1 VSYMPPPPPNAV
13 VSTDTQTS
21 LFLLQ
26 AKSRTLSM
34 LESTFTNP
42 KRRPATLE
50 GGPEDEVSS
59 RVRRPSAR
67 FIEEALSDPLLGGG
81 MRGGAGSGVGGVAA
95 EVVGSVALR
104 RLSTATTVEF
114 DDVASSDAALTLDDF
129 DLLPVADPL
138 GGGGGGKDVTVAAA
152 AAATTSLDSKTGL
165 VDSRSRS
172 LPRLDPAVMAA
183 SLEQHVIK
191 SPSDSELP
199 STLSRSLTATASIS
213 YRGNAL
219 SPVDNRNLD
228 VTGSGANLSDPDVIV
243 LEEKSSLRSF
253 SDALRVLDSSSRLLQ
268 QQHQSTVSRRVHSIS
283 MSEGMMSQN
292 TNLIKLFTD
301 SASARTSKNLHGTL
315 NVGLGSSNSGLS
327 SVSDTVANAMAAGHV
342 QAVVPSTTGKRR
354 GQSLCIDSVTAAG
367 NVPMAA
373 LTMPVEKQPKV
384 EVIACSENSS
394 SISLSRTLLAE
405 TVDNSAA
412 DCSITAVTHKMASM
426 RRPSVAKAVAK
437 VTETVTDYVIPSALR
452 SLSVDTSTD
461 DSNKVTSSTDV
472 QRVVA
477 SKSNNMAAVVVSRS
491 AAASRTVALSLQ
503 STLSSSSP
511 SHVTLSTSTSYRP
524 ILPAVANDSLN
535 VALTSVQ
542 IPTGGGQTVVGAGS
556 VALATGSI
564 ISIVPVQVSADV
576 TVCLVAHQSG
586 SGSVAE
592 VHQLASSSS
601 TGGDAVSS
609 STPSMPAAAGRGGKG
624 GGGGSKVIPILPVF
638 QAPGS
643 SGSKVGNRGGISI
656 ICAGPIVGTAAA
668 ETPQEERRTHMCP
681 FAGRWCYVGCLLYMG
696 WRVGMLG

>member
-1 VSYMPPPPPNAV
+1 
-13 VSTDTQTS
+13 
-21 LFLLQ
+21 
-26 AKSRTLSM
+26 M

-42 KRRPATLE
+42 KRRPATLA

-81 MRGGAGSGVGGVAA
+81 MRGGAGSGISGVAA

-129 DLLPVADPL
+129 DLLPVSDPL
-138 GGGGGGKDVTVAAA
+138 GGEGGGKDVTVAAA
-152 AAATTSLDSKTGL
+152 AAATASLDSETGL

-172 LPRLDPAVMAA
+172 LPRLDPTVMAA

-199 STLSRSLTATASIS
+199 RTLSRSLTATASIS
-213 YRGNAL
+213 YRGNAIT
-219 SPVDNRNLD
+219 PVDNRNLD
-228 VTGSGANLSDPDVIV
+228 VTGSGANLNDPDVIV

-253 SDALRVLDSSSRLLQ
+253 SDALRPFDSSPRLLQ
-268 QQHQSTVSRRVHSIS
+268 QPQHQPTLSRRVHSIS

-301 SASARTSKNLHGTL
+301 STSARTSKNMHGTL
-315 NVGLGSSNSGLS
+315 NVGLSSSNSGLF
-327 SVSDTVANAMAAGHV
+327 SVSDTVANTTVTGHV
-342 QAVVPSTTGKRR
+342 QAIVPSAMGKRR
-354 GQSLCIDSVTAAG
+354 GQSLCIDGVTASG
-367 NVPMAA
+367 IVPMAA

-426 RRPSVAKAVAK
+426 RRPSTAKAVAK
-437 VTETVTDYVIPSALR
+437 VTETVTDYVIPSTLR
-452 SLSVDTSTD
+452 SSSVDTSTD
-461 DSNKVTSSTDV
+461 DSNKVTSSTDI

-477 SKSNNMAAVVVSRS
+477 SKSNNIAAVVVSRS
-491 AAASRTVALSLQ
+491 AGASRTVALSLQ
-503 STLSSSSP
+503 PTLSSSSP

-542 IPTGGGQTVVGAGS
+542 IPTGGGQTVMGAGS

-609 STPSMPAAAGRGGKG
+609 STPSMPAAAGAAGGGGKG

-643 SGSKVGNRGGISI
+643 SGSKVGSRGGISI

-681 FAGRWCYVGCLLYMG
+681 FAGRWCVGCLLYMG
-696 WRVGMLG
+696 WRVEMLG

>member
-13 VSTDTQTS
+13 VSTDSQTS
-21 LFLLQ
+21 LFLMQ

-42 KRRPATLE
+42 KRRPATLAGE
-50 GGPEDEVSS
+50 LEDEVSS

-81 MRGGAGSGVGGVAA
+81 MRGDAGSGAGGVTAG
-95 EVVGSVALR
+95 VVGSVELR
-104 RLSTATTVEF
+104 PLSTATTVEF

-129 DLLPVADPL
+129 DLLPVSDPL

-152 AAATTSLDSKTGL
+152 AAATASLDCKTDL

-172 LPRLDPAVMAA
+172 LPHLDPAVMAA
-183 SLEQHVIK
+183 SLEQHLIK

-199 STLSRSLTATASIS
+199 RTLSRSLTATASIS

-219 SPVDNRNLD
+219 PPADNHNLD
-228 VTGSGANLSDPDVIV
+228 VTGSGANLNDPDVIV

-253 SDALRVLDSSSRLLQ
+253 SDALRLLDSSSRFLQ
-268 QQHQSTVSRRVHSIS
+268 QQHQHTVSRRVHSTS

-301 SASARTSKNLHGTL
+301 SASARTSKNLYGTL

-327 SVSDTVANAMAAGHV
+327 SVSDTVANTTATGHV
-342 QAVVPSTTGKRR
+342 QAVVPSVMGKRR
-354 GQSLCIDSVTAAG
+354 GHSLCIDGVTASG
-367 NVPMAA
+367 IVPMAA

-394 SISLSRTLLAE
+394 SSSISVSRTLLAE

-426 RRPSVAKAVAK
+426 RRPSAAKVVAK
-437 VTETVTDYVIPSALR
+437 VTETVADYVIPSTLL
-452 SLSVDTSTD
+452 SSSVDTSTD
-461 DSNKVTSSTDV
+461 DSDKVTSSTDI

-477 SKSNNMAAVVVSRS
+477 SKSNNIAAVVVSRS

-503 STLSSSSP
+503 PTVSFSSP

-542 IPTGGGQTVVGAGS
+542 IPTGGGQTVMGAGS

-576 TVCLVAHQSG
+576 TVCLVAHQPG
-586 SGSVAE
+586 SGPVAE

-601 TGGDAVSS
+601 STAGDAVSS
-609 STPSMPAAAGRGGKG
+609 STPSVPAAAAAAGGGGKG

-668 ETPQEERRTHMCP
+668 ETAQEERRTHMCP
-681 FAGRWCYVGCLLYMG
+681 FAGR
-696 WRVGMLG
+696 